1 MGAAVGWISHW
12 KIIEKKPKG
21 CFLGLLAVHGRFRN
35 SRIFT
40 IDTKGD
46 KLNMVSIKRRGEG
59 SWCFGHYGISGGKW
73 A

>member
-12 KIIEKKPKG
+12 KIIEKKPKAVFWG
-21 CFLGLLAVHGRFRN
+21 SAVHGRFRN
-35 SRIFT
+35 SRILRLT
-40 IDTKGD
+40 TKGD
-46 KLNMVSIKRRGEG
+46 KLNMVSIKDVAKG